1 MIRDLYLKYTKNLNN
16 SVKKITQFRKKCS
29 NDMNRILSREDIQ
42 IVNRHMKRCSTSLAI
57 REIQTQIRMRDHF
70 TCIMA
75 VTKNQIVI
83 NVVKDVEKS

>member
-1 MIRDLYLKYTKNLNN
+1 
-16 SVKKITQFRKKCS
+16 
-29 NDMNRILSREDIQ
+29 
-42 IVNRHMKRCSTSLAI
+42 MKRCLISLAI

-75 VTKNQIVI
+75 ITKNQIVI